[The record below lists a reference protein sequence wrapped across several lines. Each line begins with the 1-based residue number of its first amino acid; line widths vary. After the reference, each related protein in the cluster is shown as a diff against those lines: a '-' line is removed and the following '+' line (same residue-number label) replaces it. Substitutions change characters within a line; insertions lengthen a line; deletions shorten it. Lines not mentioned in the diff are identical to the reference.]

1 MYRLS
6 GMTTSAG
13 ATVVSGVS
21 YNPANNQMDGIY
33 ETSYDANG
41 NVLGNTGIAAYDSE
55 NRISTVNNGTLSGL
69 QYGYDAQNRRTFLWP
84 GTFDTFYPTNEGN
97 PTAYSVVMYSPTG
110 QKLGIYQINTYN
122 SSVNNI
128 VLSMCSTLMSSDQY
142 FGARR
147 VAAIDQLGSAG
158 TYYPWGENKG
168 STNPQN
174 TWGFGTY
181 WQDSATGLDYASNR
195 YYSNAYG
202 RFMTP
207 DPYTNNGRLTD
218 PQSWNRYAYTR
229 GDPVNRFDPGG
240 TCDQSADGNYS
251 VTVCDTADTVDT
263 YSISGLGSYNQWVTA
278 GVNDAVAIAS
288 IAAAAAVEQYQFSV
302 ALAAFQNAASQIEG
316 TGSFSAQCDKDLAA
330 VGASPAALQAAAST
344 ADFQNGIGSSAT
356 VASLYS
362 GAATPIVGQ
371 LGANSPGTIGQV
383 FAGSPLGVVAEAQ
396 LGGNNIYLNGP
407 LISGLLNG
415 TYQLTGGAAFNVT
428 AVVMHELLHNL
439 TGLTDPEIQTDLGLT
454 QSAVTDNISQ
464 KLATDCLK

>member
-1 MYRLS
+1 
-6 GMTTSAG
+6 
-13 ATVVSGVS
+13 
-21 YNPANNQMDGIY
+21 
-33 ETSYDANG
+33 
-41 NVLGNTGIAAYDSE
+41 
-55 NRISTVNNGTLSGL
+55 
-69 QYGYDAQNRRTFLWP
+69 
-84 GTFDTFYPTNEGN
+84 
-97 PTAYSVVMYSPTG
+97 
-110 QKLGIYQINTYN
+110 
-122 SSVNNI
+122 
-128 VLSMCSTLMSSDQY
+128 
-142 FGARR
+142 
-147 VAAIDQLGSAG
+147 
-158 TYYPWGENKG
+158 
-168 STNPQN
+168 
-174 TWGFGTY
+174 
-181 WQDSATGLDYASNR
+181 
-195 YYSNAYG
+195 
-202 RFMTP
+202 
-207 DPYTNNGRLTD
+207 
-218 PQSWNRYAYTR
+218 
-229 GDPVNRFDPGG
+229 
-240 TCDQSADGNYS
+240 
-251 VTVCDTADTVDT
+251 VDT